1 MKSPEKI
8 SESFPPGTADATTF
22 LPRWLNWP
30 ESHHLWDG
38 PSYRAVY
45 AALACGRPLLL
56 RGDPGTGKTQLA
68 RAAAVVLKRPFL
80 WRVVNARMEP
90 EDALYRYDAVA
101 RLSDAQ
107 AGAGRGA
114 KGTRAVLDP
123 LDYLMPDVLWWAFA
137 PDKAR
142 EQHARAARRCG
153 AASGGFADMMPEEGK
168 EPAVAPVVLIDEID
182 KADSDVPNSLLEVL
196 SSNGFQLPFGG
207 GCVQGPD
214 DPSRR
219 PLIFITTNEDRELPS
234 AFLRRC
240 LVHQMD
246 LPDNPA
252 AQSAQLKARVRAH
265 EGLKALPEKVVDEA
279 IEKLLEDREAARAE
293 DVRMPGLAELI
304 DLLRVIE
311 GFEGTKEQVQAVED
325 HRHFTFRKHRRDGSR
340 TS

>member
-1 MKSPEKI
+1 MT
-8 SESFPPGTADATTF
+8 FPPF
-22 LPRWLNWP
+22 LPADTERSVTHLPAWLNWP

-38 PSYRAVY
+38 ASCRAVN

-68 RAAAVVLKRPFL
+68 RAAAAVLKRPFL

-90 EDALYRYDAVA
+90 EDVLYRFDAVA

-114 KGTRAVLDP
+114 GDARGVLDP

-137 PDKAR
+137 PDTAR
-142 EQHARAARRCG
+142 DQHQRAAQRCG
-153 AASGGFADMMPEEGK
+153 AAAGGFSDMVPEPGK
-168 EPAVAPVVLIDEID
+168 GPAAAPVVLIDEID

-207 GCVQGPD
+207 GCVKGPGE
-214 DPSRR
+214 SARR

-246 LPDNPA
+246 LPEAPVK
-252 AQSAQLKARVRAH
+252 QRAQLKDCVRAH
-265 EGLKALPEKVVDEA
+265 AGLKHLPDATVDEA
-279 IEKLLEDREAARAE
+279 ISRLLEDREAARAL
-293 DVRMPGLAELI
+293 DVRMPGLAELL
-304 DLLRVIE
+304 DLLHVVAPYE
-311 GFEGTKEQVQAVED
+311 PAQQTEAVRL
-325 HRHFTFRKHRRDGSR
+325 HRDFTFRKHRREGSH
-340 TS
+340 SS